1 MKEII
6 GLWKPITS
14 FQDACD
20 AKEVKILLPHN
31 DVIKLTHW
39 RYDGINF
46 QGYNGVNTNKYCLL
60 MIRDLIIKR
69 LIKKSVPLNKSKLNG
84 VKG

>member
-1 MKEII
+1 MW
-6 GLWKPITS
+6 LWEPITS

-46 QGYNGVNTNKYCLL
+46 QGYNGINTNKYCLL
-60 MIRDLIIKR
+60 MIWDLIQKR
-69 LIKKSVPLNKSKLNG
+69 VIEKSVLL
-84 VKG
+84 